1 MGTAVVSL
9 LRMAD
14 AISMSQLLHLHP
26 AVDSEGEQFPFF
38 SEVGALAWPQRTAD
52 VVLGK
57 LMKYLAISVIVGML
71 ISVAKENIFGNQC
84 QKMNCRWAPSS

>member
-1 MGTAVVSL
+1 MRAAIVAL

-14 AISMSQLLHLHP
+14 AISTSQLHLHP

-38 SEVGALAWPQRTAD
+38 SEAGALAWPQRTAD

-57 LMKYLAISVIVGML
+57 LMKYLAISVTVGML
-71 ISVAKENIFGNQC
+71 ISVAKENVFGNRC
-84 QKMNCRWAPSS
+84 QKMNCRWTPSS